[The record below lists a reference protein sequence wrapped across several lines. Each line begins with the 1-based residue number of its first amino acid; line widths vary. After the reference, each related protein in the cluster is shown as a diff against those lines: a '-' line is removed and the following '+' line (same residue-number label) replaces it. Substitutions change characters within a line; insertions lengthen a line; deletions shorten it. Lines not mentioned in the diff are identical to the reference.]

1 MREGSPPA
9 TETIAA
15 SEARAQW
22 SRLLNQVVRKQTRG
36 VVERS
41 GIPVAA
47 IVSADDLVLL
57 QRLEEQRER
66 GFAAAER
73 ISRAFADVPVEE
85 LERRVAE
92 AVAQARAERSAKD
105 EATATQRS

>member
-1 MREGSPPA
+1 MREGGPPA

-15 SEARAQW
+15 SEARVQW
-22 SRLLNQVVRKQTRG
+22 SRLLNQVAREQTRV

-57 QRLEEQRER
+57 QRLDEQRER

-73 ISRAFADVPVEE
+73 ISQAFADVPVEK

-92 AVAQARAERSAKD
+92 AVAQSRAER
-105 EATATQRS
+105 RSEN